1 MDSRWSTLPIDIVGK
16 IASYTRQLRRRRD
29 SFANQ
34 IDVDSPAFKAIRQCV
49 QKKAESQAKG
59 KRAHLRPFTNIPFS
73 DMLGIIH
80 DDTFYGYGTG
90 VSYCRDGLDTWYKIN
105 DPWYICAEGD
115 HPYFRYISKRH

>member
-34 IDVDSPAFKAIRQCV
+34 IDVDSPAFAHIRQCV
-49 QKKAESQAKG
+49 QKKADSQAQV
-59 KRAHLRPFTNIPFS
+59 RHFTNIPFS

-80 DDTFYGYGTG
+80 DSTFYGYGSQ
-90 VSYCRDGLDTWYKIN
+90 VSYYRDGPDTWYKID

-115 HPYFRYISKRH
+115 HPYFRCISMYH